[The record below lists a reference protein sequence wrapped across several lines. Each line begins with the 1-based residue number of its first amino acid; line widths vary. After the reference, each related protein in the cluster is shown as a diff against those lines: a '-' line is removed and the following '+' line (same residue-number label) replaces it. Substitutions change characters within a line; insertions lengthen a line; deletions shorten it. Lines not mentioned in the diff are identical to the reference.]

1 MDLLCQLVSQNG
13 TMSAN
18 IVINIMR
25 NKILPWKSKLY
36 GTKMHGL
43 KHPETSEIIII
54 YSFGFKGL
62 LLQEAYL
69 KNHIFFLAFQDII
82 TFSF

>member
-1 MDLLCQLVSQNG
+1 M
-13 TMSAN
+13 A
-18 IVINIMR
+18 
-25 NKILPWKSKLY
+25 W
-36 GTKMHGL
+36 
-43 KHPETSEIIII
+43 HPETSEIIII

-69 KNHIFFLAFQDII
+69 KNHIFLAFQDI

>member
-1 MDLLCQLVSQNG
+1 M
-13 TMSAN
+13 A
-18 IVINIMR
+18 
-25 NKILPWKSKLY
+25 W
-36 GTKMHGL
+36 
-43 KHPETSEIIII
+43 HPETSEIIII

-69 KNHIFFLAFQDII
+69 KNHIFLAFQDII